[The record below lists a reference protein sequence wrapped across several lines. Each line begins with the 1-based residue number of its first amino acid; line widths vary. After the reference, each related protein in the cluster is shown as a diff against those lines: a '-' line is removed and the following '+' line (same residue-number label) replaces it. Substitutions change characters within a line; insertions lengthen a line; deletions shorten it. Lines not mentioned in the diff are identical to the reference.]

1 MVLHTPYKLLA
12 LRMGNDY
19 KATMRGLYIHIP
31 FCQTRCHYC
40 NFVTTAEHSPGL
52 REQFLNAVSAEIK
65 HACNYY
71 GRLSFDTLYLG
82 GGTPSSLSIPELR
95 QLVEGVRSAFEF
107 RDGYEFTC
115 ELNPGDGDETKL
127 KAFREIGVNRVSLGC
142 QSFRDAILKKIGR
155 RHTVRDIE
163 ETIPK
168 IRRSGIA
175 NVSLDLM
182 LRLPG
187 QTALDFRD
195 SVRRCIEL
203 EASQVSLYDL
213 EVHEGTLF
221 GQFQK
226 EGKLD
231 LPGEEDHARMYE
243 SAIEMLTSAGY
254 EHYEIS
260 NFAKPGLASRHN
272 LIYWH
277 NQEYL
282 GLGPGAFTYLNGI
295 RSQFAL
301 DLAKYLKKCGAK
313 HWKNDVEDRL
323 SEEEKE
329 TETLVTG
336 LRLCEGIASA
346 SFPKIQRAL
355 KERLGTLCAEGFMER
370 AVGNIRLTV
379 RGKFLSEDVFEF
391 LLRKEKSLKATLL

>member
-1 MVLHTPYKLLA
+1 
-12 LRMGNDY
+12 
-19 KATMRGLYIHIP
+19 MRGLYIHIP

-52 REQFLNAVSAEIK
+52 RERFLDAVSAEIK
-65 HACNYY
+65 HAYNCY

-82 GGTPSSLSIPELR
+82 GGTPSNLSIPELKR
-95 QLVEGVRSAFEF
+95 LVEGVRSAFEF
-107 RDGYEFTC
+107 KEGYEFTC
-115 ELNPGDGDETKL
+115 ELNPDDGDEAKL
-127 KAFREIGVNRVSLGC
+127 QALREIGVNRVSLGC
-142 QSFRDAILKKIGR
+142 QSFRDVILKKLGR
-155 RHTVRDIE
+155 RHTARDIV
-163 ETIPK
+163 ETVSK
-168 IRRSGIA
+168 IRRTGTVNISF
-175 NVSLDLM
+175 DLM
-182 LRLPG
+182 LRLSG
-187 QTALDFRD
+187 QSVEDLCD
-195 SVRRCIEL
+195 SVRRCVEL

-221 GQFQK
+221 GRFQK
-226 EGKLD
+226 EGKLN
-231 LPGEEDHARMYE
+231 LPGEEDHARMYK

-295 RSQFAL
+295 RLQFAL
-301 DLAKYLKKCGAK
+301 DLAKYLEKCGAK
-313 HWKNDVEDRL
+313 NWKNDVEDRL

-329 TETLVTG
+329 TETFVTG
-336 LRLCEGIASA
+336 LRLRGGIVPEA
-346 SFPKIQRAL
+346 FPKIQRAL
-355 KERLGTLCAEGFMER
+355 QERLETLCAEGLMER
-370 AVGNIRLTV
+370 SGENIRLTV

-391 LLRKEKSLKATLL
+391 LLRKERPLKTTLL